1 MVSIESKEIGIQQG
15 CCLALITTKW
25 RKKLRVLILRRI
37 PSALQFPN
45 LSQYSNPKPI
55 SEGAKEEEE
64 PLQYSGKNIL

>member
-1 MVSIESKEIGIQQG
+1 MMPIDSQEISIQKG

-25 RKKLRVLILRRI
+25 RKKLRMLIVRR

-55 SEGAKEEEE
+55 SEGAKEEE
-64 PLQYSGKNIL
+64 PLKYSGKNIL